1 MALETSA
8 QSPAPVRQIANAIAG
23 WVDRLGA
30 VWVEGQI
37 AQVNRR
43 PGVNTVF
50 MTLRDAVADISVP
63 VTCSRT
69 LFDGLNP
76 PLVEGASVVVH
87 AKPSYYANRGTLSLY
102 AREIRMVGLGE
113 LLARLERRRQLLAAE
128 GLFAAEL
135 KRPLPFLP
143 GKIGLVTAPGSAAER
158 DVLEN
163 ARRRWPAVAFE
174 VAYAAMQGQRAA
186 TEVMEALDRLDRA
199 ADVDVIVIA
208 RGGGSVEDL
217 LPFSDEA
224 LIRAVHRA
232 RTPVVSAIGHEP
244 DSPLLDLVAD
254 VRASTPTDAAKL
266 VVPDVAEE
274 LRLVAVARDR
284 MRSSLAGWLARE
296 QAGLDSLRSRPAL
309 ADPRSL
315 LDARSDEVLQ
325 LRDRARRTLGHV
337 LDRAADDIDHRRARA
352 RALSP
357 LATLQRGYS
366 VLQDADGHVVTS
378 VEAVAP
384 DSPISVRVA
393 DGRIHATTTGI
404 DPDPIGE
411 PADTTEESHG

>member
-1 MALETSA
+1 MTLQTSLE
-8 QSPAPVRQIANAIAG
+8 SPAPVRQIANAIAG
-23 WVDRLGA
+23 WIDRLGA
-30 VWVEGQI
+30 VWVEGQV
-37 AQVNRR
+37 AQVSRR
-43 PGVNTVF
+43 PGMQTVF
-50 MTLRDAVADISVP
+50 LTLRDTVADISIP

-87 AKPSYYANRGTLSLY
+87 AKPSFYANRGTLSLY
-102 AREIRMVGLGE
+102 ARDIRMVGLGE

-135 KRPLPFLP
+135 KRRLPFLP
-143 GKIGLVTAPGSAAER
+143 STVGLVTAPGSAAER

-174 VAYAAMQGQRAA
+174 VAYAAMQGPRCV
-186 TEVMEALDRLDRA
+186 TEVMEALDRLERDPA
-199 ADVDVIVIA
+199 IDVIVVA

-217 LPFSDEA
+217 LPFSDET
-224 LIRAVHRA
+224 LVRAVHRLT
-232 RTPVVSAIGHEP
+232 TPVVSAIGHEP

-274 LRLVAVARDR
+274 LRLVAAARER
-284 MRSSLAGWLARE
+284 MRGGLRAWLQRE
-296 QAGLDSLRSRPAL
+296 QAALDAVRSRPAL

-315 LDARSDEVLQ
+315 LEERRAVVTM
-325 LRDRARRTLGHV
+325 LRDRARRTLTHL
-337 LDRAADDIDHRRARA
+337 LDRARDDVGHQRARA

-357 LATLQRGYS
+357 LETLRRGYA
-366 VLQDADGHVVTS
+366 VLQDADGHVLAS
-378 VEAVAP
+378 VAGVAP
-384 DSPISVRVA
+384 GTPVSVRVA
-393 DGRIHATTTGI
+393 DGRVHATTDKI
-404 DPDPIGE
+404 EELPDGQ
-411 PADTTEESHG
+411 